1 MVALK
6 PRLLSPIR
14 AEYITPAIA
23 HRLLYPAH
31 EMMRNKKTILPY
43 GLPFEDLQGMA
54 NYEKSVARF
63 ARDYVWVTPDEL
75 ISWGLIS
82 NDSKKRKKG
91 EPRTMSP
98 KNPDRLLEYGE
109 RLTEMVNKCVI
120 GTSMDRSIIFT
131 ANPKTEAIRVPAMI
145 PNLVFTT
152 KGVKTVYNSGNRH
165 LTEFIGTKI
174 RAYIPS
180 KKRYFMAKGSG
191 EYRSIRKEYT
201 NRNGVKGYY
210 DRRTRVGTK
219 WYYASELKTRSRTFA
234 PIIRSDLLKDISR
247 SNLLKDEWS
256 KKLEKG
262 EVTKIGTSI
271 SAGSWGA
278 RNKFLILAP
287 LKLLDRKNY
296 GVINHPMIADQY
308 PHNPEQSWADEGED
322 STTV

>member
-219 WYYASELKTRSRTFA
+219 WYYASELKTRGR
-234 PIIRSDLLKDISR
+234 IW
-247 SNLLKDEWS
+247 SNLNRFDLLKDEWS